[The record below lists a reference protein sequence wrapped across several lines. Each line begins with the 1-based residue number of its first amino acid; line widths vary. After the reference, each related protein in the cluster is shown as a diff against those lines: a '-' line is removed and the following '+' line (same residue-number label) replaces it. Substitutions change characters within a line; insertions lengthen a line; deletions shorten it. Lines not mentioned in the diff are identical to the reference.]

1 MRIIL
6 ENNYISIHQPN
17 YLPWAGYFFKI
28 CVSKTFIFLDDV
40 QASKQSFFNRV
51 KILEN
56 DNTNWLTVPIKI
68 SLGTKINEVRFSQ
81 DDWRKRH
88 LSKIFN
94 SYKKSNFFK
103 EVFIFLEH
111 LYSSAV
117 SNNPSETNKFFIK
130 KISDFLEMETN
141 FLSSSDMKVNSDL
154 VSDDRLISL
163 LKLLREDLYLSGTGA
178 ASYQDKNKFKDNNI
192 TLNYI
197 NNLNI
202 NYTQS
207 SIKFESGLSII
218 DLLFNLGKIKT
229 REYIKSNFTIK

>member
-1 MRIIL
+1 MIL

-28 CVSKTFIFLDDV
+28 CVSKTFVFLDDV

-56 DNTNWLTVPIKI
+56 SKTNWLTVPIKI
-68 SLGTKINEVRFSQ
+68 SLGTKINEVKFSQ
-81 DDWRKRH
+81 DDWKKRH

-94 SYKKSNFFK
+94 YYKKSNFFK
-103 EVFIFLEH
+103 EVFIFFEN
-111 LYSSAV
+111 LYSSAIA
-117 SNNPSETNKFFIK
+117 NNPSETNKFFIK
-130 KISDFLEMETN
+130 KISHYLEIETN

-154 VSDDRLISL
+154 ISDDRLISI
-163 LKLLREDLYLSGTGA
+163 LKFLKASLYLSGTGA
-178 ASYQDKNKFKDNNI
+178 ASYQDRNKFIKNNI
-192 TLNYI
+192 ALNYMY
-197 NNLNI
+197 NLNL

-207 SIKFESGLSII
+207 SIKFEPGLSII

-229 REYIKSNFTIK
+229 REYIRNNFAIK

>member
-1 MRIIL
+1 MIL

-28 CVSKTFIFLDDV
+28 CVSKTFVFLDDV

-56 DNTNWLTVPIKI
+56 NKTNWLTVPMKI
-68 SLGTKINEVRFSQ
+68 SLGTKINEVKFSQ
-81 DDWRKRH
+81 DDWKKRH

-103 EVFIFLEH
+103 EVFIFFEN
-111 LYSSAV
+111 LYSSAIA
-117 SNNPSETNKFFIK
+117 NNPSETNKFFIK
-130 KISDFLEMETN
+130 KISHYLEIETN

-154 VSDDRLISL
+154 ISDDRLISI
-163 LKLLREDLYLSGTGA
+163 LKFLKASLYLSGTGA
-178 ASYQDKNKFKDNNI
+178 ASYQDQNKFIKNNI
-192 TLNYI
+192 ALNYMY
-197 NNLNI
+197 NLNL

-207 SIKFESGLSII
+207 SIKFEPGLSII

-229 REYIKSNFTIK
+229 REYIRNNFAIK